1 MQYPRPSINEIL
13 EEHVRG
19 QLDGKVGLR
28 RKRVETAER
37 HLRRCLDEVG
47 EAAITD
53 ASRSILELERLFC
66 PDDAFGRILNAGD
79 LLYVLNAY
87 VSEPWLLGDLRDR
100 AVQLRFADALETLIR
115 KRRLTTFE
123 EFAGVEM
130 PVLMAIIQA
139 KSALSIE
146 RMRAR

>member
-1 MQYPRPSINEIL
+1 
-13 EEHVRG
+13 
-19 QLDGKVGLR
+19 
-28 RKRVETAER
+28 
-37 HLRRCLDEVG
+37 LRRCLDEVG
-47 EAAITD
+47 EAVITD